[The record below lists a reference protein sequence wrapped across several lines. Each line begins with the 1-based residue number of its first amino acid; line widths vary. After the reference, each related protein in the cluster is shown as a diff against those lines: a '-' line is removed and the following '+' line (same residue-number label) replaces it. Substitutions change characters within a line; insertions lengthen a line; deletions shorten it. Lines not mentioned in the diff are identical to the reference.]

1 MFVGHAAIAFAAVG
15 LGARLLGTSR
25 ERALLLATVGAA
37 AAVLPDLDVV
47 YALSGLAAAGSWN
60 PLAIAEGFWAASTV
74 VHRSVTHS
82 IVLAVP
88 TAAGIALVA
97 AGDRLRSLGL
107 GLLLLVGLVGGLSM
121 GPATW
126 VAVSGFLL
134 GAAGLGLAATR
145 LRVGPEAVGLAAA
158 VGLVTHPFGDLFTGQ
173 PPLFL
178 YPVDVQLFAERVAL
192 AADPTLHLLGA
203 FFIELAAIWLGVYA
217 FFRLRDRAIA
227 PHISPRAVL
236 GGGYALA
243 ALVLPAPTLDV
254 SYHFVFSVTAV
265 GIVGAMPHRGR
276 IGHATRAVT
285 GLAAVTLAGVAYAVS
300 YLVLGL

>member
-1 MFVGHAAIAFAAVG
+1 MFLGHAAVAFAAVG
-15 LGARLLGTSR
+15 LGSRLLGTSR
-25 ERALLLATVGAA
+25 ERAMLLAVVGAA

-47 YALSGLAAAGSWN
+47 YALTGLAGAGSWN
-60 PLAIAEGFWAASTV
+60 PVAVAEGFWAASTV

-82 IVLAVP
+82 LVLAVP
-88 TAAGIALVA
+88 TAVGIALVA
-97 AGDRLRSLGL
+97 TGDRRRYLGL
-107 GLLLLVGLVGGLSM
+107 GLLAFVGLGGSLGM

-126 VAVSGFLL
+126 VAVSGFIL
-134 GAAGLGLAATR
+134 GAAALGFAAAR
-145 LRVGPEAVGLAAA
+145 LRVGPKAIGLAAA

-173 PPLFL
+173 PPLLL
-178 YPVDVQLFAERVAL
+178 YPVDVQVFAGRLTL

-217 FFRLRDRAIA
+217 FFRLQDRAIA

-243 ALVLPAPTLDV
+243 ALVMPAPTLDV

-265 GIVGAMPHRGR
+265 GIVGAIPRRGR
-276 IGHATRAVT
+276 TGYATRAVT
-285 GLAAVTLAGVAYAVS
+285 ALAAVTLGGLAYAVS
-300 YLVLGL
+300 YLLLGL